1 MTASNDEMKRM
12 VREPPRRDSEQ
23 GIYGKLPTLYVD
35 LDDGPDPTV
44 FGVTLKPTHKKK
56 WNLNPVW
63 FEPKTGR
70 GGGEL

>member
-1 MTASNDEMKRM
+1 M

-35 LDDGPDPTV
+35 LDGGPDPTV

-56 WNLNPVW
+56 M
-63 FEPKTGR
+63 EP
-70 GGGEL
+70 